1 MILSYNGISPTIHS
15 SAFVAPGADVIG
27 RVRLAKD
34 SSIWFGCVLRG
45 DVNRIEIGQ
54 ATNIQDG
61 SILHVDDD
69 HPCLIADH
77 VHAGHHVNLHGCV
90 VERGAMIGI
99 GAIVLGRAHVGTE
112 AIVGAGSVVLEG
124 TRVPPRTLVVGAP
137 ARVVRKLTSRD
148 IGYIRGWVKKYVQLA
163 KAYRSGT
170 CHVQPAHAPMQ
181 CGPRGVGITD

>member
-1 MILSYNGISPTIHS
+1 MLLPFLRYEPKVHP

-27 RVRLAKD
+27 RVTLAKD
-34 SSIWFGCVLRG
+34 SSVWFGCVLRG
-45 DVNRIEIGQ
+45 DVNRITIGE

-77 VHAGHHVNLHGCV
+77 VHVGHHVNLHGCR

-99 GAIVLGRAHVGTE
+99 GAIVLSGARVGAG

-124 TRVPPRTLVVGAP
+124 MRIPPRMLAVGVP
-137 ARVVRKLTSRD
+137 AKVVRPVTARD
-148 IGYIRGWVKKYVQLA
+148 TAYVRTWIAKYVGLA
-163 KAYRSGT
+163 RIYR
-170 CHVQPAHAPMQ
+170 
-181 CGPRGVGITD
+181 RG